1 MNAMEMSEALILVIH
16 IIVATKKYIFQNPG
30 LLYKKLKCFRLVSLE
45 TFNQTNNN
53 NNNDI

>member
-53 NNNDI
+53 NNDI